1 MLLESPATVL
11 SVPRNIELISNMLV
25 VTSMIDTELY
35 IQHGKRIK
43 YFIFQLRCNIII
55 ILKWWG

>member
-43 YFIFQLRCNIII
+43 YFIFQLSCNIII